1 MARTV
6 ADDPHTVAEICEFGK
21 AVNVLIDYYQIMAFF
36 SQTVYKGIADFSGAD
51 YDNFQSSFTHR
62 SNTK

>member
-21 AVNVLIDYYQIMAFF
+21 AVNVLIDYYQIMAFL
-36 SQTVYKGIADFSGAD
+36 SQTVYERIADFAGTY
-51 YDNFQSSFTHR
+51 YDDLQSSFTH
-62 SNTK
+62 KH